1 MSAVA
6 ASSVSFKTAVALR
19 AVRARSPAVVRAAG
33 RSSVIATTA
42 SVSKIPPAEVKDHLD
57 RGFVLVDIR
66 DPEECAETGYK
77 SSWKNIVVR
86 PEREFDAGARSERR
100 PRAARVLLLLLAIR
114 AEKKP
119 TSPDRARTAPSPP
132 FSSPSATW
140 PGRRDGFYGFRAKTR
155 VIKTLFFF
163 HPLTLPLRVIVSQ
176 LAAMDEDGTIHMN
189 PNFLAQI
196 RQEFPNSMSRILI
209 ACDDGTFRSEK
220 AAAAIVDKCG
230 YTQVKVI
237 DGGIDAYLAAFPLTD
252 ADKVKWRMRPEIGE
266 DLSVLVSGVDTR
278 QAGQKYY

>member
-100 PRAARVLLLLLAIR
+100 PRAARVLLGKTH
-114 AEKKP
+114 EP
-119 TSPDRARTAPSPP
+119 GQSPDSPQPP